1 MRRFVLI
8 LIVLFS
14 CRVYAVV
21 PVSLRTYAE
30 YSYDNTYAH
39 QASLGVLIDADFADA
54 FALRGGVNL
63 QSANIYAVTLAGKIR
78 FGLPVGYLF
87 INNDYL
93 YKILVRNHTQQIAVS
108 LSLGY
113 TMDYVSVR
121 VGACSNF
128 FSDLPQKNATKW
140 IIEPFDLLYDIQ
152 AFVFRPSHSWNLG
165 FKVSNIDYFLWEHF
179 TNPRFSLLGKVSLTE
194 RLNFDAELGCMPVG
208 MFNAAASFY
217 SISFRAGICYKW

>member
-1 MRRFVLI
+1 M
-8 LIVLFS
+8 FS
-14 CRVYAVV
+14 CRIYAVV

-39 QASLGVLIDADFADA
+39 QASLGVLIDADLAKA

-63 QSANIYAVTLAGKIR
+63 QSANIYAATLAGKIR

-93 YKILVRNHTQQIAVS
+93 YKAFVRNHTQQIAVS

-113 TMDYVSVR
+113 EMDYVLVR
-121 VGACSNF
+121 VGAFSKF
-128 FSDLPQKNATKW
+128 FSALPQKKTTKW
-140 IIEPFDLLYDIQ
+140 MIEPFDLLYDVQ

-165 FKVSNIDYFLWEHF
+165 VKISNIDYFHWEHF
-179 TNPRFSLLGKVSLTE
+179 TNPRFSLLGRAKLTE
-194 RLNFDAELGCMPVG
+194 RLNFDTELGCMPVG

-217 SISFRAGICYKW
+217 SVCFRVGICYKW